1 FGVAIGFYGFQ
12 LPFRC
17 FVVGWL
23 FASLVIVLLVTVMF
37 HYLNGSIRLQ
47 ARSDQRVG
55 TNVRVHVSVLLGLL
69 ALVRAADYWLERFE
83 LTVSTRGTV
92 DGATYTDVNAQL
104 PATNL
109 LILIALA
116 SAALFLLNIRRKGWV
131 LPAMAVG
138 IWAVVAV
145 VGGAIVPA
153 AIQRYRVEPSESSRE
168 REFIEHNIDATRTAQ
183 GHADVDDEELA
194 RSADLDDADLAAN
207 ADILRNIRLWDPL
220 VLRDTYAQLQ
230 ALRAYYR
237 INDVDVDRYTIDG
250 ETTQVMI
257 AARDLDTGEVPQ
269 ASWEA

>member
-1 FGVAIGFYGFQ
+1 
-12 LPFRC
+12 
-17 FVVGWL
+17 
-23 FASLVIVLLVTVMF
+23 
-37 HYLNGSIRLQ
+37 
-47 ARSDQRVG
+47 
-55 TNVRVHVSVLLGLL
+55 
-69 ALVRAADYWLERFE
+69 
-83 LTVSTRGTV
+83 STRGTV

-153 AIQRYRVEPSESSRE
+153 AIQRYRVEPSEPSRG
-168 REFIEHNIDATRTAQ
+168 REYIARNLAATRVAL
-183 GHADVDDEELA
+183 GLDDVVEEEFEGG
-194 RSADLDDADLAAN
+194 ADLTDADLAAN
-207 ADILRNIRLWDPL
+207 ADILRNIRLWAPL
-220 VLRDTYAQLQ
+220 VLRSTYDQLQ

-237 INDVDVDRYTIDG
+237 INGVDVDRYTIDG

-257 AARDLDTGEVPQ
+257 SARDLDTGEVPQ
-269 ASWEA
+269 RSWEARHLAFTHGYGVVVA